1 MDKIS
6 RGFDFVIGLNFTFG
20 MYSLS
25 HLKVSGRFKKMFLP
39 LNLSL
44 QDQEEERVY
53 IITTKSICYYVP
65 QLNHIHNRFCYLHPL
80 SLSISDM
87 AIDNAFRYRY
97 R

>member
-25 HLKVSGRFKKMFLP
+25 RLKVSGRFKKMFLP

-65 QLNHIHNRFCYLHPL
+65 QLNHIQNRFCYLHPL

-87 AIDNAFRYRY
+87 AIDNSFRYRY